1 MKNKRNIYK
10 ILIYIIVFIGSV
22 YFLYKSK
29 DEFSELRIQNY
40 ILILPLI
47 ILNILFF
54 ISNGLVTKIII
65 EIFNVRLSFK
75 EWLGL
80 SVTNTL
86 GNYISP
92 FRGGSISNALYLKKR
107 YSFSYTSFIS
117 MLSGTYIII
126 FWINSLVG
134 IISLILTNI
143 FYDIYSS
150 IILILFIFSFIS
162 LSFIII
168 IAPRFPATRHT
179 FINKF
184 IQVINDWNIIRKKV
198 DVLFKISLIA
208 VLNIIIMTLMSY
220 IEFQLIGIKIG
231 LLKLLVIS
239 LFSTF
244 SIFLSITPA
253 NLGIREAFSIYS
265 GQLLGIP
272 ISQVLAVSIIDR
284 LINFLLSLILGVYYS
299 NILLN
304 KTSEN
309 VSQKDNN
316 PRSS

>member
-1 MKNKRNIYK
+1 MKDRKNIYK

-29 DEFSELRIQNY
+29 DEFSELRIQNH

-65 EIFNVRLSFK
+65 KIFDIHLSFK
-75 EWLGL
+75 EWFGL

-92 FRGGSISNALYLKKR
+92 FRGGLISNALYLKKR
-107 YSFSYTSFIS
+107 YSFSYSSFIS

-150 IILILFIFSFIS
+150 IILILFVISFILLS
-162 LSFIII
+162 LIIL
-168 IAPRFPATRHT
+168 IAPRFPTTRYT

-184 IQVINDWNIIRKKV
+184 IQVINDWNIIRKKI
-198 DVLFKISLIA
+198 DVLFKISAIA
-208 VLNIIIMTLMSY
+208 LLNIIIMTFMSY
-220 IEFQLIGIKIG
+220 IEFQLIGIKID
-231 LLKLLVIS
+231 LIKLLVIS

-272 ISQVLAVSIIDR
+272 VSQVLAISIIDR
-284 LINFLLSLILGVYYS
+284 LINFSLSLIFGVYYS

-304 KTSEN
+304 KTSKN
-309 VSQKDNN
+309 VNQKGNN
-316 PRSS
+316 SWNS